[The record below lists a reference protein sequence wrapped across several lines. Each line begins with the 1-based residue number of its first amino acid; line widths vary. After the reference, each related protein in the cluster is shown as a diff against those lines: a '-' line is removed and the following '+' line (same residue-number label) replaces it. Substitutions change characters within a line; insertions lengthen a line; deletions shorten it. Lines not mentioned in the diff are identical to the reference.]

1 MTTPAKTL
9 DLTFGLEGK
18 VAMVTGGAS
27 GIGAAVAEADQA
39 HQSGCWPLSSVSTD
53 QSQRRQP

>member
-1 MTTPAKTL
+1 MTIPATDL

-27 GIGAAVAEADQA
+27 GIGAAVADTFAQ
-39 HQSGCWPLSSVSTD
+39 GCPGGGG
-53 QSQRRQP
+53 